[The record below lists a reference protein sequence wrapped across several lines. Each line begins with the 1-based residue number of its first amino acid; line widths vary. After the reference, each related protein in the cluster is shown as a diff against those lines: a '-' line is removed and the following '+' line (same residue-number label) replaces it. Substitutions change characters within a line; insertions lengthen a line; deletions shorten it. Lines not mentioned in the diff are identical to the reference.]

1 MSIAWFRMYAESVD
15 NAKLRTLAF
24 EDRWHYV
31 ALLCCKAQGILD
43 STDAKI
49 LDRIIGVKLGL
60 DYSGPDSSLVAVKR
74 RLLEIDL
81 IDDRWQPT
89 GWDERQYVSD
99 TSRERTRR
107 WRERKSPPAPPS
119 EEPDTDSEQ
128 NRTERDV
135 TSDVTVTP
143 PKRKALATRIPDG
156 WQPSDALV
164 AYAEQQLP
172 NVDANR
178 LAEEF
183 TDYWRAAA
191 GERARKVDW
200 DATWRTWVRRSS
212 DRYPMRKAALQAAQK
227 QIRID
232 ANGRVING

>member
-1 MSIAWFRMYAESVD
+1 MYAESVD

-31 ALLCCKAQGILD
+31 ALLCCKAQGIID
-43 STDAKI
+43 STDPKI

-60 DYSGPDSSLVAVKR
+60 DYSGPESSLVAVKR
-74 RLLEIDL
+74 RLIEIDL

-89 GWDERQYVSD
+89 GWDERQFVSD
-99 TSRERTRR
+99 SSRERTRK
-107 WRERKSPPAPPS
+107 WRERKSPPNPPS
-119 EEPDTDSEQ
+119 EEPNTDSEQ

-135 TSDVTVTP
+135 TSDVTVTLP
-143 PKRKALATRIPDG
+143 QKTRATRIPEG
-156 WQPSDALV
+156 WKPSDSLT
-164 AYAEQQLP
+164 AYAERQLP
-172 NVDANR
+172 NVDVQM

-183 TDYWRAAA
+183 ADYWRAAA
-191 GERARKVDW
+191 GERARKADW
-200 DATWRTWVRRSS
+200 VATWRTLVRRSV
-212 DRYPMRKAALQAAQK
+212 DRYPTKRGPANAPQK